1 VINKV
6 SILAI
11 LRNPS
16 PTQGELKKL
25 VEICFKISTQYLRKV
40 HKKLHRL
47 TSSDEY
53 HLEDI
58 AIDATASLFI
68 PDAHQKEL
76 VIYLTFKRWNSK
88 INSEDDAFYFINKV
102 VSKRTEQ
109 HISFLLKEND
119 PIFSKILDTIK
130 YQVKKNGCIK
140 VHHLGMSYIVKEKVC
155 NYEAKWISVEEFR
168 LLPTNLFTNPNK
180 MFDEIFNYLAVETSF
195 VEAVPLNALVM
206 RLKELR
212 TNSYIYKVM
221 DESVED
227 ELEIESVLSSA
238 YSLTIEKLEA
248 TYKKKGKLSDNDIEI
263 LKLTLNDMLNDL
275 KDGGVNP
282 GLYKYLVVHKPDL
295 SVDAYQE
302 KYHNILEYL
311 LKVMR
316 SKIAE
321 SLKEEIKKFSE

>member
-1 VINKV
+1 MINKLI
-6 SILAI
+6 ILAA
-11 LRNPS
+11 LRNPN
-16 PTQGELKKL
+16 PTQGELKQL

-47 TSSDEY
+47 IYSDEY
-53 HLEDI
+53 HIEDI

-76 VIYLTFKRWNSK
+76 VISLTFKRWESK
-88 INSEDDAFYFINKV
+88 INSEKDALYFINKV

-130 YQVKKNGCIK
+130 YQVKKKGCIK
-140 VHHLGMSYIVKEKVC
+140 VHHLGMSYIVKEKYSD
-155 NYEAKWISVEEFR
+155 NQARWISIEEFR
-168 LLPTNLFTNPNK
+168 LLPTNLFTNPIK
-180 MFDEIFNYLAVETSF
+180 MFDEIFNYLSVEMKY
-195 VEAVPLNALVM
+195 VEAIPLNALVM

-212 TNSYIYKVM
+212 TNSYIYKIH

-227 ELEIESVLSSA
+227 ELEIESILSSA
-238 YSLTIEKLEA
+238 YSQTIEKLET
-248 TYKKKGKLSDNDIEI
+248 TYKNKGKLSDKDVAI
-263 LKLTLNDMLNDL
+263 LKLTLKNMLNDL
-275 KDGGVNP
+275 RDGGINP
-282 GLYKYLVVHKPDL
+282 GLYKYIVVHKPDL
-295 SVDAYQE
+295 SVDAYKE

-316 SKIAE
+316 GKIAV
-321 SLKEEIKKFSE
+321 SLKEEIKKISE